1 MQNVIEM
8 RIPNDEIEKVSR
20 SIANEIANRL
30 YYEFLLLRYLPE
42 IELVKENKIKALK
55 DDEITGFIKR
65 RIEGKEK

>member
-1 MQNVIEM
+1 MKNSTMKKINSKLTMKKLDNVAE
-8 RIPNDEIEKVSR
+8 
-20 SIANEIANRL
+20 RL
-30 YYEFLLLRYLPE
+30 YYESLLLKYLPE

>member
-65 RIEGKEK
+65 RIATL

>member
-55 DDEITGFIKR
+55 DDEIMGFIKR
-65 RIEGKEK
+65 RIATL